1 MVSDVWRA
9 LAGGVAAHMPL
20 FAVPSLGMRWTVR
33 PAVWLPTLCLC
44 QLIEAPDE
52 SDPACQTQISMG
64 LGSQFTTLPVNR
76 PPRKRMT
83 PISPVSQALSPAPDL
98 TRQLTTSLFSSFF
111 LSPPPVPP
119 PSSFLPSFPALPN
132 PPCCTPPP
140 LGCLPATVLKPDE
153 GTADLPA
160 GRVRLC
166 IDADGSITEVD
177 EEHLHRVSPQPALPA
192 PPHFPH
198 CERVPRA

>member
-20 FAVPSLGMRWTVR
+20 FAVPSRGMQWTVR

-83 PISPVSQALSPAPDL
+83 PISPVSPALSLLIFFPFPS
-98 TRQLTTSLFSSFF
+98 TCPTSIFF
-111 LSPPPVPP
+111 LPLFPCSPQ
-119 PSSFLPSFPALPN
+119 
-132 PPCCTPPP
+132 PP
-140 LGCLPATVLKPDE
+140 LLYPSTPGVSSSNGAEARRGNCR
-153 GTADLPA
+153 PA
-160 GRVRLC
+160 GRKGATV
-166 IDADGSITEVD
+166 
-177 EEHLHRVSPQPALPA
+177 HR
-192 PPHFPH
+192 
-198 CERVPRA
+198 CRR

>member
-1 MVSDVWRA
+1 MISDVWRA

-20 FAVPSLGMRWTVR
+20 FAVPSLGMWWTVR

-44 QLIEAPDE
+44 HLIEAPDE

-64 LGSQFTTLPVNR
+64 LGSQFSTLPVNR

-83 PISPVSQALSPAPDL
+83 PISPVPGPVSCSWPDL
-98 TRQLTTSLFSSFF
+98 AAHSLSLLIFF
-111 LSPPPVPP
+111 PFPPPVSP
-119 PSSFLPSFPALPN
+119 PSSFLPSFPAVPN

-160 GRVRLC
+160 GPLLGQVVGG
-166 IDADGSITEVD
+166 GSQQ
-177 EEHLHRVSPQPALPA
+177 VSWNVLGTRR
-192 PPHFPH
+192 
-198 CERVPRA
+198 ERVNV